1 MSATWTTVLGLC
13 GATALIKASGPVL
26 LGERELPPVVL
37 RLIGL
42 LAAALL
48 AALVVVETL
57 TDGDGDPVLDERA
70 AGIAVAGAVLT
81 VRRQA
86 MLPAVLAGAA
96 TAALLRAL
104 L

>member
-1 MSATWTTVLGLC
+1 MSATWTTVVGLC
-13 GATALIKASGPVL
+13 GATALIKATGPVL
-26 LGERELPPVVL
+26 LGGRELPPVVL

-57 TDGDGDPVLDERA
+57 TDASGDPVLDERA
-70 AGIAVAGAVLT
+70 AGMAVAGAVLA
-81 VRRQA
+81 VRRTA

-96 TAALLRAL
+96 TAATLRAL